1 MLNPTVGTEGCRAMV
16 PEGLVPQNDPSGR
29 SFVSAGWVLVQTQQ
43 GSAAQ
48 VAHTLATLP
57 GVESAEPT
65 AGAYDVVARVA
76 DAGPTVPSARP
87 VVRAVLRVPGVTLAA
102 RCHHNSGGYNSD
114 EIDLTTAGAVSP
126 VG

>member
-1 MLNPTVGTEGCRAMV
+1 M
-16 PEGLVPQNDPSGR
+16 
-29 SFVSAGWVLVQTQQ
+29 SAGWVLVQTQQ

-76 DAGPTVPSARP
+76 DAGPTVPSARR
-87 VVRAVLRVPGVTLAA
+87 VVHAVLRVPGVTLAVC
-102 RCHHNSGGYNSD
+102 CHDNSDGDSSD
-114 EIDLTTAGAVSP
+114 EINLTTAGAASP
-126 VG
+126 AG

>member
-29 SFVSAGWVLVQTQQ
+29 SFVSAGWVLVQTQE

-48 VAHTLATLP
+48 VADTLAALP

-76 DAGPTVPSARP
+76 DAGP
-87 VVRAVLRVPGVTLAA
+87 RVPGVTLAVC
-102 RCHHNSGGYNSD
+102 CHGNSGGD
-114 EIDLTTAGAVSP
+114 GTDKIDLTAGVAAP
-126 VG
+126 AG